1 MLGIRGSK
9 VKSDLAIQLLADV
22 LWNALL
28 ISTPLLGVTLVVG
41 LCISVLQ
48 VVTQVQEMSLT
59 YIPKIIAAVLVLVM
73 FGPWMLKR
81 LLAFSAGLI
90 ASIPSYF

>member
-1 MLGIRGSK
+1 VG
-9 VKSDLAIQLLADV
+9 SDLALQLMGDL

-28 ISTPLLGVTLVVG
+28 IAAPLLLVTLAVG
-41 LCISVLQ
+41 VLISVLQ

-59 YIPKIIAAVLVLVM
+59 YIPKIIAAVVVLVV

-81 LLAFSAGLI
+81 LMTFSIDLI
-90 ASIPSYF
+90 SNIPTYF

>member
-1 MLGIRGSK
+1 M
-9 VKSDLAIQLLADV
+9 KSDLAIQLLADV

-28 ISTPLLGVTLVVG
+28 ISAPLLGVTLVVG
-41 LCISVLQ
+41 LCVSVLQ

-81 LLAFSAGLI
+81 LLAFSIGLI
-90 ASIPSYF
+90 SNIPFYF

>member
-1 MLGIRGSK
+1 MG
-9 VKSDLAIQLLADV
+9 SDLAMQLLTDV

-28 ISTPLLGVTLVVG
+28 IASPLLLITLAVGVAV
-41 LCISVLQ
+41 SVLQ

-59 YIPKIIAAVLVLVM
+59 YIPKIVAAVIVLVV

-81 LLAFSAGLI
+81 LLAFSIGLI
-90 ASIPSYF
+90 SNIPSYF

>member
-1 MLGIRGSK
+1 M
-9 VKSDLAIQLLADV
+9 KSDLAIQLLADV

-28 ISTPLLGVTLVVG
+28 ITAPLLGVTLIVG
-41 LCISVLQ
+41 LCVSVLQ

-59 YIPKIIAAVLVLVM
+59 YIPKIIAAVLVLVI

-81 LLAFSAGLI
+81 LLAFATNLI
-90 ASIPSYF
+90 SNIPSYF

>member
-1 MLGIRGSK
+1 M
-9 VKSDLAIQLLADV
+9 KSDLAIQLLADV

-28 ISTPLLGVTLVVG
+28 ITAPLLGVTLIVG
-41 LCISVLQ
+41 LCVSVLQ

-59 YIPKIIAAVLVLVM
+59 YIPKIIAAVLVLVV

-81 LLAFSAGLI
+81 LLAFATNLI
-90 ASIPSYF
+90 SNIPSYF

>member
-1 MLGIRGSK
+1 M
-9 VKSDLAIQLLADV
+9 KSDLAIQLLADV

-28 ISTPLLGVTLVVG
+28 ITAPLLAVTLIVG
-41 LCISVLQ
+41 LCVSVLQ

-59 YIPKIIAAVLVLVM
+59 YIPKIIAAVLVLVI

-81 LLAFSAGLI
+81 LLAFATNLI
-90 ASIPSYF
+90 SNIPSYF

>member
-1 MLGIRGSK
+1 M
-9 VKSDLAIQLLADV
+9 KSDLAIQLLADV

-28 ISTPLLGVTLVVG
+28 ITAPLLGVTLIVG
-41 LCISVLQ
+41 LCVSVLQ

-59 YIPKIIAAVLVLVM
+59 YIPKIISAVLVLVI

-81 LLAFSAGLI
+81 LLTFATNLI
-90 ASIPSYF
+90 SNIPSYF

>member
-1 MLGIRGSK
+1 M
-9 VKSDLAIQLLADV
+9 KSDLAIQLLADV

-28 ISTPLLGVTLVVG
+28 ISAPLLLVTLVVG
-41 LCISVLQ
+41 LLVSVLQ

-81 LLAFSAGLI
+81 LLAFSTSLI
-90 ASIPSYF
+90 VNIPSYF